1 MYANHFLSLAS
12 INSIALI
19 EVTTIIPI
27 LKMRKLRLRKME
39 RLVHGCNVG
48 YGQREKAN
56 AVLHDSE
63 AEALKRSVLC
73 PLRGR
78 KQDFCKVQSCL
89 LNL

>member
-1 MYANHFLSLAS
+1 
-12 INSIALI
+12 
-19 EVTTIIPI
+19 
-27 LKMRKLRLRKME
+27 ME
-39 RLVHGCNVG
+39 RLVHGRNVG